1 MSHECNYSKLNF
13 QCFNWSRNFQIITVG
28 LFPLDAGEKE
38 YIERWE
44 IEFTI
49 NQSKSRVF
57 IELEG
62 YPDIPK
68 LFFGND
74 GVVDIGA
81 VYPQCERTMTLA
93 MRNISRHRLQ
103 LNIIINHF

>member
-1 MSHECNYSKLNF
+1 M
-13 QCFNWSRNFQIITVG
+13 
-28 LFPLDAGEKE
+28 FPLDAGEKE

-57 IELEG
+57 IEFEG
-62 YPDIPK
+62 YSDIPK

-74 GVVDIGA
+74 GAIDIGA
-81 VYPQCERTMTLA
+81 VYPQCEKTITLA

-103 LNIIINHF
+103 LDLFLSII